1 MTMNKTSDKS
11 IMPALDI
18 FKCSVQKTESFMKRL
33 LLTILF
39 MCLITAFVKAET
51 FNISL
56 SQAEV
61 PKGTMVMV
69 YPKRPISTDSYQEN
83 DFVYFVNPA
92 DVWLGDRNIFPK
104 NSIFVGYVNFLK
116 LPIQGVNAAIGIKIK
131 EVVFPGG
138 ITQELNAT
146 IYHNSEKIIGGTLA
160 PPASYN
166 TAIHRQG
173 GWARGAL
180 QWVPS
185 GEYEFGKHT
194 TISNSEAVFV
204 VLDENS
210 YL

>member
-1 MTMNKTSDKS
+1 MT
-11 IMPALDI
+11 
-18 FKCSVQKTESFMKRL
+18 MKRL
-33 LLTILF
+33 FFTILSILF
-39 MCLITAFVKAET
+39 MFSVVAFVQAET
-51 FNISL
+51 LNVSL
-56 SQAEV
+56 SRVEI

-69 YPKRPISTDSYQEN
+69 YPKKPISTDGYQEN

-92 DVWLGDRNIFPK
+92 DVWLGDKNIFPK

-116 LPIQGVNAAIGIKIK
+116 LPVQGINGAIGIKIK
-131 EVVFPGG
+131 EVVLPNGY
-138 ITQELNAT
+138 TQEIKAT
-146 IYHNSEKIIGGTLA
+146 IYHNGDKIIGGTLT

-166 TAIHRQG
+166 TSVHRQG

-185 GEYEFGKHT
+185 GVYEFGKHT
-194 TISNSEAVFV
+194 TISSSEPVFV

>member
-1 MTMNKTSDKS
+1 M
-11 IMPALDI
+11 
-18 FKCSVQKTESFMKRL
+18 VMKRV

-39 MCLITAFVKAET
+39 MFSLTAAAQAET
-51 FNISL
+51 LTVSL
-56 SQAEV
+56 SRVEIA
-61 PKGTMVMV
+61 KGTMVMV
-69 YPKRPISTDSYQEN
+69 YPKRPISTEIYQEN

-92 DVWLGDRNIFPK
+92 DVWLGDKNIFPK

-116 LPIQGVNAAIGIKIK
+116 LPVQGVNGAIGIKIT
-131 EVVFPGG
+131 EVAFPNGY
-138 ITQELNAT
+138 TQEISAT
-146 IYHNSEKIIGGTLA
+146 IYHNGEKIIGGTLT
-160 PPASYN
+160 PPATYN
-166 TAIHRQG
+166 KSIHRQG

-194 TISNSEAVFV
+194 TIPSSEPVFV